1 MRNIC
6 RDVTDERRGEILSMY
21 MRKLERSGYSES
33 VRRNVALSGVRGYLR
48 MVKEEEEGGRR
59 VNRPRQDG
67 EEERRFKK
75 LAGKSNWFRSPAKK
89 AVSNRKLNRRRMPSK
104 RTKVKTVDTVM
115 FVPHTPGGE
124 LAKRLQEAEDRFVKN
139 RSGGRVKF
147 VERGGSALRDVLCNK
162 NPWSSEGCGRGES
175 CFICR
180 SKPGGCQKE
189 GIVYSLTCQECLSKG
204 ILAQYHGESARS
216 GWTRGL
222 EHLSLL
228 ENEDDSSPLWKH
240 CVEHHENIKVQFSMK
255 VEKSHQSPMTRQIH
269 ESCAIE
275 HSKSVILMNSK
286 SEWGGQKIPRIVV
299 QVQGKDQ
306 LEEEEIQVKKP
317 KVKKKVSN
325 NKRSQ
330 AQSCTR
336 ASKRA
341 RKEEKE
347 TDNLAPV
354 SEGAEKAD
362 SPSDDVE
369 KLELKQTKKRSR
381 PSKVSCVVAKKELSR
396 GKKQNLS
403 SNASIT
409 KFFKID
415 ARRREEL
422 DSSASLNLLGET
434 DQICSTAAEPDELT
448 AGVSSDRT
456 QLNYTVS
463 EE

>member
-1 MRNIC
+1 
-6 RDVTDERRGEILSMY
+6 
-21 MRKLERSGYSES
+21 
-33 VRRNVALSGVRGYLR
+33 
-48 MVKEEEEGGRR
+48 
-59 VNRPRQDG
+59 
-67 EEERRFKK
+67 
-75 LAGKSNWFRSPAKK
+75 
-89 AVSNRKLNRRRMPSK
+89 
-104 RTKVKTVDTVM
+104 
-115 FVPHTPGGE
+115 
-124 LAKRLQEAEDRFVKN
+124 
-139 RSGGRVKF
+139 
-147 VERGGSALRDVLCNK
+147 
-162 NPWSSEGCGRGES
+162 
-175 CFICR
+175 
-180 SKPGGCQKE
+180 
-189 GIVYSLTCQECLSKG
+189 
-204 ILAQYHGESARS
+204 
-216 GWTRGL
+216 
-222 EHLSLL
+222 
-228 ENEDDSSPLWKH
+228 
-240 CVEHHENIKVQFSMK
+240 
-255 VEKSHQSPMTRQIH
+255 MTRQIH

-354 SEGAEKAD
+354 SEGEEKAD

-381 PSKVSCVVAKKELSR
+381 PSKVSCGVAKKELSR

-456 QLNYTVS
+456 QLNYTVT

>member
-1 MRNIC
+1 M
-6 RDVTDERRGEILSMY
+6 
-21 MRKLERSGYSES
+21 
-33 VRRNVALSGVRGYLR
+33 
-48 MVKEEEEGGRR
+48 
-59 VNRPRQDG
+59 
-67 EEERRFKK
+67 
-75 LAGKSNWFRSPAKK
+75 
-89 AVSNRKLNRRRMPSK
+89 
-104 RTKVKTVDTVM
+104 
-115 FVPHTPGGE
+115 
-124 LAKRLQEAEDRFVKN
+124 
-139 RSGGRVKF
+139 
-147 VERGGSALRDVLCNK
+147 
-162 NPWSSEGCGRGES
+162 
-175 CFICR
+175 
-180 SKPGGCQKE
+180 
-189 GIVYSLTCQECLSKG
+189 
-204 ILAQYHGESARS
+204 
-216 GWTRGL
+216 
-222 EHLSLL
+222 
-228 ENEDDSSPLWKH
+228 
-240 CVEHHENIKVQFSMK
+240 
-255 VEKSHQSPMTRQIH
+255 
-269 ESCAIE
+269 
-275 HSKSVILMNSK
+275 
-286 SEWGGQKIPRIVV
+286 
-299 QVQGKDQ
+299 
-306 LEEEEIQVKKP
+306 KKP

-336 ASKRA
+336 AGKRA

-354 SEGAEKAD
+354 SEGEEKAD

-396 GKKQNLS
+396 GKKNLS

-456 QLNYTVS
+456 QLNYTVT